1 VSEFLGSD
9 FGWCLGEFI
18 CEGFRDLFSDCLEGF
33 FFCFFEFLDL
43 FFEGVSFLFETG

>member
-1 VSEFLGSD
+1 
-9 FGWCLGEFI
+9 
-18 CEGFRDLFSDCLEGF
+18 LEGF